1 MAIGIT
7 GKFKPKGN
15 FPLMDAV
22 DVMMENG
29 ETVEEAFSQAVQLLE
44 QVIVPMLLPAVSSS
58 DNGKMLQVVNGKWV
72 AAEVFV
78 PISQADYDALVA
90 AGTVDESKYYV
101 IVG

>member
-7 GKFKPKGN
+7 GKFKPDGD
-15 FPLMDAV
+15 FPLMDAQ
-22 DVMMENG
+22 DIELFDDLRMD
-29 ETVEEAFSQAVQLLE
+29 EAFTLIEQLLTE
-44 QVIVPMLLPAVSSS
+44 NIMPSLLPVVTES

-72 AAEVFV
+72 AAEVFI